1 MIFSAVDFSC
11 MYSLIT
17 SNGQDQY
24 RSSSYFIAYINNKF
38 ICSSILTKY
47 NPT

>member
-11 MYSLIT
+11 MHSLIT

-24 RSSSYFIAYINNKF
+24 RSSSDFIAYINSY
-38 ICSSILTKY
+38 I
-47 NPT
+47 